1 MKYAVEVT
9 ETAEAELD
17 AAYRW
22 LRDEYSPAYAAR
34 WRVGLLEAAG
44 TLEGFPE
51 RCPLAPE
58 ARTFRRK
65 IRQLLYGKRH
75 GAYRFLF
82 EIRERTVFV
91 LHIRHGARRQLNL
104 PVEPEDDE

>member
-1 MKYAVEVT
+1 MKCAVEVT
-9 ETAEAELD
+9 DTAEAELD

-34 WRVGLLEAAG
+34 WREGLLDAAG
-44 TLEGFPE
+44 TLETLPE

-58 ARTFRRK
+58 ARTFRRR
-65 IRQLLYGKRH
+65 IRQLVYGKRH
-75 GAYRFLF
+75 GAYRILF
-82 EIRERTVFV
+82 EIRDRTVFV

-104 PVEPEDDE
+104 AASSEDDE